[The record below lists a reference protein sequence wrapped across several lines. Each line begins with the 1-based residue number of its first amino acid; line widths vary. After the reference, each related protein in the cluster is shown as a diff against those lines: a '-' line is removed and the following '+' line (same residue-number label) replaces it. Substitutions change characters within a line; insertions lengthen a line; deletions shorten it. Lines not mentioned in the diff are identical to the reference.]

1 MLKVKPFLFILFLT
15 VFVALFTTA
24 CSDTGSNSSGGIYDN
39 STTNP
44 GGGTEN
50 PGGGDT
56 ENPGGGDTENPG
68 GGDTENPGGGEEDK
82 PGVTAIDL
90 AGDPFTLLGVYDVT
104 LYGIDEEPV
113 TTPASKSELRVGL
126 NLSTAEGGIEA
137 PEVIMYLDFEGKKIT
152 FDKYII
158 NLADLANY
166 DNDLNKFIAATFSN
180 LGAELIENSKYGL
193 YFTLD
198 PAKNPHYSPILD
210 NFIIQNSQY
219 LKLKLDKTK
228 DLAQDG
234 GLDLDE
240 ETPTDPEEPEVPEEP
255 VTVPVESVAIKGQQ
269 TVVHG
274 GASFQL
280 TAEVLPNDA
289 TNKAVIWESNH
300 PDYISVDNQGNVT
313 IKGYTEETITIT
325 AISTADNTKT
335 ASWQFNIKKATVTD
349 IIVKPAEMTL
359 TLKNDGSPVS
369 ANIVAAVEPAI
380 AAEYTTVNYYV
391 TSGSNY
397 VAVDENGLV
406 MAIAEGNAVVTVSV
420 GDISKEVNVTVE
432 PAPVEEILVTDI
444 TVTTDKSKVYKKYTN
459 VTIDFELTPYNTTDT
474 IVTYKKLVNGE
485 VVETNTI
492 STNNGKGSLTLS
504 NIQEDVT
511 IVFSISNSNGT
522 AEYLDS
528 YPVIV
533 VDGVDSISF
542 ENIKVTKEQNTV
554 FTNNIVNKSSIENS
568 IASWTY
574 SSDDESI
581 ASVDPVTGQVTA
593 KKNGVTTIRVTAQP
607 KYDAEPL
614 PAEFQIDVLG
624 HIDYSSPEAFLE
636 SSVGTYEIYFFGTKP
651 GHATDGTKTP
661 DVTVTNNCSIY
672 VELYGGKCEG
682 DGGMFGVANK
692 IELGSNFAGLAT
704 ITEKNGGIDLITK
717 TYMTASLVKSKSKND
732 QYQYTLYRTTSYTDP
747 NNANTSVKDVRGRHL
762 TEAFDFPNS
771 TFKVEQYKA
780 EQPLTIKIYSQLF
793 GKQVNVGI
801 IGDDWKTINPQTY
814 MLATKVSSKPQVLD
828 YNDVSQAPFN
838 KVGGSPDKPTIIN
851 TDIPYY

>member
-15 VFVALFTTA
+15 VFTTIFATA
-24 CSDTGSNSSGGIYDN
+24 CSDTSSSAVGGGLYDN
-39 STTNP
+39 STNT
-44 GGGTEN
+44 
-50 PGGGDT
+50 GGDT

-90 AGDPFTLLGVYDVT
+90 AGNPFSLLGVYDVT
-104 LYGIDEEPV
+104 LYGIDGEPV

-126 NLSTAEGGIEA
+126 NLATAAGGMTA
-137 PEVIMYLDFEGKKIT
+137 PEVIMYLDFEGKKIN
-152 FDKYII
+152 FDTYYI
-158 NLADLANY
+158 DLSSLESAGS
-166 DNDLNKFIAATFSN
+166 DLNKFIADTFAN

-198 PAKNPHYSPILD
+198 PNKNPNYSPVID
-210 NFIIQNSQY
+210 NLIIKNGQY
-219 LKLKLDKTK
+219 LKLKLDKAK
-228 DLAQDG
+228 DLEVDS
-234 GLDLDE
+234 GLGLE
-240 ETPTDPEEPEVPEEP
+240 GETPTDPEEPEVPEEP
-255 VTVPVESVAIKGQQ
+255 VVVPVDSVTIKGQPA

-289 TNKAVIWESNH
+289 TNKIVTWSSSH
-300 PDYISVDNQGNVT
+300 PDYIAVDTQGNVT

-325 AISTADNTKT
+325 ATSTADKTKT
-335 ASWQFNIKKATVTD
+335 ASWKFNIEKAAITGISVT
-349 IIVKPAEMTL
+349 PADMTL
-359 TLKNDGSPVS
+359 TLKNDGSEVS
-369 ANIVAAVEPAI
+369 ANITTAIEPAI
-380 AAEYTTVNYYV
+380 ATDYTTVNYAV
-391 TSGSNY
+391 TSGAEYIKVDANG
-397 VAVDENGLV
+397 VVTAV
-406 MAIAEGNAVVTVSV
+406 AEGNAVVTVTV
-420 GDISKEVNVTVE
+420 EGFTKTVNVTVK
-432 PAPVEEILVTDI
+432 PAPLEEIPVTNI
-444 TVTTDKSKVYKKYTN
+444 TVTTSADKVYKKGTN
-459 VTIDFELTPYNTTDT
+459 VTINFTLTPATTTDT
-474 IVTYKKLVNGE
+474 MVSYTTQSSSGNLP
-485 VVETNTI
+485 T
-492 STNNGKGSLTLS
+492 
-504 NIQEDVT
+504 
-511 IVFSISNSNGT
+511 SNGT
-522 AEYLDS
+522 GSFEFTNVQGGETVTFTTAKGQQATYT
-528 YPVIV
+528 INA
-533 VDGVDSISF
+533 VDGINAISF
-542 ENIKVTKEQNTV
+542 ENNEVTKEQNTV
-554 FTNNIVNKSSIENS
+554 FTNNIVDYDTLSNS

-574 SSDDESI
+574 SSDDANI

-614 PAEFQIDVLG
+614 QAEFKIDVLG

-636 SSVGTYEIYFFGTKP
+636 SSIGTYEIYFFGTKP

-661 DVTVTNNCSIY
+661 DVTVTNDCSIY

-682 DGGMFGVANK
+682 DGGMMGIGNK

-717 TYMTASLVKSKSKND
+717 TYMTADLIKSMSSND

-762 TEAFDFPNS
+762 TESFDFPNS

-793 GKQVNVGI
+793 GKQVN
-801 IGDDWKTINPQTY
+801 IGLVWDDWKTINPQTY

>member
-1 MLKVKPFLFILFLT
+1 
-15 VFVALFTTA
+15 
-24 CSDTGSNSSGGIYDN
+24 
-39 STTNP
+39 
-44 GGGTEN
+44 
-50 PGGGDT
+50 
-56 ENPGGGDTENPG
+56 
-68 GGDTENPGGGEEDK
+68 
-82 PGVTAIDL
+82 
-90 AGDPFTLLGVYDVT
+90 
-104 LYGIDEEPV
+104 
-113 TTPASKSELRVGL
+113 
-126 NLSTAEGGIEA
+126 
-137 PEVIMYLDFEGKKIT
+137 MYLDFEGKKIT

-624 HIDYSSPEAFLE
+624 HIDYTDETSLQ
-636 SSVGTYEIYFFGTKP
+636 GTYDIVFFGTN
-651 GHATDGTKTP
+651 
-661 DVTVTNNCSIY
+661 TNNS
-672 VELYGGKCEG
+672 
-682 DGGMFGVANK
+682 
-692 IELGSNFAGLAT
+692 GLAKAVISNDCSLYNNFKWNNDFACPSGTGGYEIPDGDFVGRALVRVENGVVT
-704 ITEKNGGIDLITK
+704 INTK
-717 TYMTASLVKSKSKND
+717 VGFIGNKTIQSMSPAD
-732 QYQYTLYRTTSYTDP
+732 QYQYTNYPSDSLSSYI
-747 NNANTSVKDVRGRHL
+747 NTSNVGTLTGRHL
-762 TEAFDFPNS
+762 SDITTSNDATYYLERDVNYTGMTKKDIVLFTKISKEVDAIFTTITVYPDTRLVLRKISSQIIPMSPNTLAESPFDVLQS
-771 TFKVEQYKA
+771 KLSLESKA
-780 EQPLTIKIYSQLF
+780 NI
-793 GKQVNVGI
+793 
-801 IGDDWKTINPQTY
+801 DATIN
-814 MLATKVSSKPQVLD
+814 
-828 YNDVSQAPFN
+828 
-838 KVGGSPDKPTIIN
+838 
-851 TDIPYY
+851 

>member
-1 MLKVKPFLFILFLT
+1 M
-15 VFVALFTTA
+15 
-24 CSDTGSNSSGGIYDN
+24 
-39 STTNP
+39 
-44 GGGTEN
+44 
-50 PGGGDT
+50 
-56 ENPGGGDTENPG
+56 
-68 GGDTENPGGGEEDK
+68 
-82 PGVTAIDL
+82 
-90 AGDPFTLLGVYDVT
+90 
-104 LYGIDEEPV
+104 
-113 TTPASKSELRVGL
+113 
-126 NLSTAEGGIEA
+126 
-137 PEVIMYLDFEGKKIT
+137 
-152 FDKYII
+152 
-158 NLADLANY
+158 
-166 DNDLNKFIAATFSN
+166 
-180 LGAELIENSKYGL
+180 
-193 YFTLD
+193 
-198 PAKNPHYSPILD
+198 
-210 NFIIQNSQY
+210 
-219 LKLKLDKTK
+219 
-228 DLAQDG
+228 
-234 GLDLDE
+234 
-240 ETPTDPEEPEVPEEP
+240 
-255 VTVPVESVAIKGQQ
+255 PVESVAIKGQQ

-444 TVTTDKSKVYKKYTN
+444 TVTTDKSKVYKKDTN

-504 NIQEDVT
+504 NVQEDVT

-614 PAEFQIDVLG
+614 QAEFKIDVLG
-624 HIDYSSPEAFLE
+624 HIDWTDENSIQ
-636 SSVGTYEIYFFGTKP
+636 GTYDIVFFGTN
-651 GHATDGTKTP
+651 
-661 DVTVTNNCSIY
+661 TNNS
-672 VELYGGKCEG
+672 
-682 DGGMFGVANK
+682 
-692 IELGSNFAGLAT
+692 GLAKAVISNDCSLYNNFKWNNDFACPSGTGGYEIPDGDFVGRALVRVENGVVT
-704 ITEKNGGIDLITK
+704 INTK
-717 TYMTASLVKSKSKND
+717 VGFIGNKTIQSMSPAD
-732 QYQYTLYRTTSYTDP
+732 QYQYTNYPSDSLSSYI
-747 NNANTSVKDVRGRHL
+747 NTSNVGTLTGRHL
-762 TEAFDFPNS
+762 SDITTSNDATYYLERDVNYTGMTKKDIVLFTKISKEVDAIFTTITVYPDTRLVLRKISSQIIPMSPNTLAESPFDVLQS
-771 TFKVEQYKA
+771 KLSLESKA
-780 EQPLTIKIYSQLF
+780 NI
-793 GKQVNVGI
+793 
-801 IGDDWKTINPQTY
+801 DATIN
-814 MLATKVSSKPQVLD
+814 
-828 YNDVSQAPFN
+828 
-838 KVGGSPDKPTIIN
+838 
-851 TDIPYY
+851 

>member
-1 MLKVKPFLFILFLT
+1 MFKVKPFLFILFLT

-24 CSDTGSNSSGGIYDN
+24 CSDTSSSAVGGGIYDN
-39 STTNP
+39 STNT
-44 GGGTEN
+44 GGS
-50 PGGGDT
+50 DT
-56 ENPGGGDTENPG
+56 ENPDNPG
-68 GGDTENPGGGEEDK
+68 DSDVDK

-90 AGDPFTLLGVYDVT
+90 TGNPFTLLGVYDVT
-104 LYGIDEEPV
+104 LYGIDGEPV
-113 TTPASKSELRVGL
+113 TSPVSKSELRVGL
-126 NLSTAEGGIEA
+126 NLTTAEGGVTA
-137 PEVIMYLDFEGKKIT
+137 PEVLMYLDFESKKIT

-234 GLDLDE
+234 GLGLDE
-240 ETPTDPEEPEVPEEP
+240 ETPTDPEEPTEPEEP

-349 IIVKPAEMTL
+349 IIVTPAEMTL

-369 ANIVAAVEPAI
+369 ANITTAIEPAI
-380 AAEYTTVNYYV
+380 ATDYTTVNYYV

-444 TVTTDKSKVYKKYTN
+444 TVTTDKSKVYKKDTN

-492 STNNGKGSLTLS
+492 STNNGKGSLMLS
-504 NIQEDVT
+504 NVQEDVT

-554 FTNNIVNKSSIENS
+554 FTNNIVDYDTLSNS

-614 PAEFQIDVLG
+614 PAEFKIDVLG
-624 HIDYSSPEAFLE
+624 HIDFSNNEAFMDSIE
-636 SSVGTYEIYFFGTKP
+636 GTYQLTFFGTKP
-651 GHATDGTKTP
+651 GKGVKNGKEDKITDATVTTDCTIQNSLFGGECAGEGGFFGVGSLLEVAP
-661 DVTVTNNCSIY
+661 NDYAGIVTVQKADNG
-672 VELYGGKCEG
+672 YGI
-682 DGGMFGVANK
+682 K
-692 IELGSNFAGLAT
+692 IVSKMLM
-704 ITEKNGGIDLITK
+704 TEET
-717 TYMTASLVKSKSKND
+717 MRERSQND
-732 QYQYTLYRTTSYTDP
+732 QYQYTVYNYTSYTTPAVSD
-747 NNANTSVKDVRGRHL
+747 SVQKGVKGRNL
-762 TEAFDFPNS
+762 SQPFDFPNTDFRIEENS
-771 TFKVEQYKA
+771 DK
-780 EQPLTIKIYSQLF
+780 LTLQLYYQIF
-793 GKQVNVGI
+793 GKEIELKNTVIYDGTYV
-801 IGDDWKTINPQTY
+801 INPKTY
-814 MLATKVSSKPQVLD
+814 VLAKKISSQPETLHYSDVSS
-828 YNDVSQAPFN
+828 APFSN
-838 KVGGSPDKPTIIN
+838 VKGVSPAVANLGDTAPT
-851 TDIPYY
+851 Y

>member
-44 GGGTEN
+44 GGG
-50 PGGGDT
+50 DT

-90 AGDPFTLLGVYDVT
+90 AGNPFSLLGVYDVT
-104 LYGIDEEPV
+104 LYGIDGEPV

-126 NLSTAEGGIEA
+126 NLATAAGGMTA

-158 NLADLANY
+158 ELPDLANSGG
-166 DNDLNKFIAATFSN
+166 DLGQFIADTFAN

-198 PAKNPHYSPILD
+198 PAKNPQYSPILD
-210 NFIIQNSQY
+210 NLIIKNGQY

-228 DLAQDG
+228 DLEVDS
-234 GLDLDE
+234 GLGLE
-240 ETPTDPEEPEVPEEP
+240 GETPTDPEEPEVPEEP
-255 VTVPVESVAIKGQQ
+255 VVVPVESVAIKGQQ

-289 TNKAVIWESNH
+289 TNKIVTWSSSH
-300 PDYISVDNQGNVT
+300 PDYIAVDTQGNVT

-325 AISTADNTKT
+325 AISTADKTKT
-335 ASWQFNIKKATVTD
+335 ASWKFNIEKAAITD
-349 IIVKPAEMTL
+349 ISVTPADMTL
-359 TLKNDGSPVS
+359 TLKNDGSEVS
-369 ANIVAAVEPAI
+369 AI
-380 AAEYTTVNYYV
+380 ATDYTTVNYAV
-391 TSGSNY
+391 TSGAEYIKVDANG
-397 VAVDENGLV
+397 VVTAV
-406 MAIAEGNAVVTVSV
+406 AEGNAVVTVTV
-420 GDISKEVNVTVE
+420 EGFTKTVNVTVK
-432 PAPVEEILVTDI
+432 PAPLEEIPVTNI
-444 TVTTDKSKVYKKYTN
+444 TVTTSADKVYKKGTN
-459 VTIDFELTPYNTTDT
+459 VTINFTLTPTTTTDTMVSYTTQSSSGNLPTSNGTGSFELTNVQGGETVTFTTAKGQQATYT
-474 IVTYKKLVNGE
+474 IN
-485 VVETNTI
+485 
-492 STNNGKGSLTLS
+492 
-504 NIQEDVT
+504 
-511 IVFSISNSNGT
+511 
-522 AEYLDS
+522 A
-528 YPVIV
+528 
-533 VDGVDSISF
+533 VDGINAISF
-542 ENIKVTKEQNTV
+542 ENNEVTKEQNTV
-554 FTNNIVNKSSIENS
+554 FTNNIVDYDTLSNS

-614 PAEFQIDVLG
+614 PAEFEIDVLG

-636 SSVGTYEIYFFGTKP
+636 SSIGTYEIYFFGTKP

-661 DVTVTNNCSIY
+661 DVTVTNDCSIY

-682 DGGMFGVANK
+682 DGGMMGIGNK

-717 TYMTASLVKSKSKND
+717 TYMTADLIKSKSSND

-762 TEAFDFPNS
+762 TDVFDFPNS

-801 IGDDWKTINPQTY
+801 ISANWKTINPQTY
-814 MLATKVSSKPQVLD
+814 MLATKVSSQPQVLD